1 MTGPKT
7 GGRSAEALFA
17 FLRQIRSGDMMMR
30 TTLGL
35 LAALLVAAPSIS
47 YFNHQRQIQAMN
59 SSGQH
64 YAVVDETLWQHAR
77 PDLDDLR
84 IYSAEKEIPYRLTME
99 QDSSETEQ
107 KQCRVL
113 QPGTVDGKTRF
124 LLDMSGVPEYDRIEL
139 KLGTKN
145 FVAHARVEGQD
156 DPHGAKWAVLGTTT
170 LYDLSD
176 ERLGHNYTL
185 QIPLTTYKYMRV
197 TADNPVKPSDVE
209 GGSAGITRAQK
220 AVWRDLSSE
229 PKQTQQGKD
238 TILTFSVPGNVPVER
253 VILSIDPAQQN
264 FLRGMEIQGDKGERF
279 GSGEIRRVHMRR
291 NGQKI
296 DTEQT
301 SLDLRGT
308 TQGALKVI
316 IHNGD
321 DAPLKVTGARL
332 QQYERRIYF
341 DADSGGQPKLYYG
354 DAKLEAPVYDYAKLF
369 QEDANA
375 GQVSL
380 GAEEANAAYIGRPD
394 DRPWS
399 ERHPAVLWVA
409 IIAAVLILG
418 SIALRSM
425 KGTTT

>member
-1 MTGPKT
+1 
-7 GGRSAEALFA
+7 
-17 FLRQIRSGDMMMR
+17 MMR

-35 LAALLVAAPSIS
+35 LAATLATSSSIS
-47 YFNHQRQIQAMN
+47 YFNYQRQLQAMD

-64 YAVVDETLWQHAR
+64 YTVVDETIWQHAR

-84 IYSAEKEIPYRLTME
+84 IYSAEKEIPYRLTIE
-99 QDSSETEQ
+99 QGSSETEQ

-113 QPGTVDGKTRF
+113 QPGTVGGKTQF

-139 KLGTKN
+139 KLDAKN

-156 DPHGAKWAVLGTTT
+156 DPHGTKWAVLGTTT
-170 LYDLSD
+170 LYDLSN
-176 ERLGHNYTL
+176 ERLGHNSTL
-185 QIPLTTYKYMRV
+185 HIPLTAYKYLRV
-197 TADNPVKPSDVE
+197 NVDNPIKPSDVRS
-209 GGSAGITRAQK
+209 GTAGITRAQK
-220 AVWRDLSSE
+220 AVWRELGAE

-238 TILTFSVPGNVPVER
+238 TILTFSIPGNVPVER
-253 VILSIDPAQQN
+253 VIVSVDAAQQN
-264 FLRGMEIQGDKGERF
+264 FLRAMEVQGDKGELF
-279 GSGEIRRVHMRR
+279 GSGEIRRVHVQR

-308 TQGALKVI
+308 TQAAVRVI

-321 DAPLKVTGARL
+321 DVPLKITGARL

-341 DADSGGQPKLYYG
+341 DADSGAQPRLYYG
-354 DAKLEAPVYDYAKLF
+354 DAQLEAPVYDYAKLF
-369 QEDANA
+369 QKDVTAS
-375 GQVSL
+375 QVPL
-380 GAEEANAAYIGRPD
+380 GAEKANAAYTGRPD
-394 DRPWS
+394 ERPWS

-425 KGTTT
+425 KGATT